1 MSGPSLQRG
10 EAVKPDRA
18 TTKVLALASTLSVTM
33 GLALGSGLGAG
44 TAMAAAGNSS
54 SSDSGARQQ
63 AIVSLAGSSAVTVPG
78 VKVESLLSAVHVEV
92 VDGTQAQLDALA
104 TMPGVL
110 GIEANA
116 AAHLEDSSWGGAG
129 LGDLLGALF
138 GRSGS
143 GHRNG
148 NGNGNG
154 NQPPPATTPAPTPTD
169 NGVLA
174 ATSLGGQAGRGN
186 AGNGVTVAL
195 IDTGVSDTDA
205 LNRAS
210 GSLVD
215 AVDTSGLNTDT
226 GTIVEHGT
234 FADGYGHGTF
244 MASIIAG
251 GKVAGSGQVAIGV
264 VPGATVDVVK
274 VADDQG
280 NTSLG
285 AVLAGLNW
293 VATHS
298 DTVDVAN
305 LSLSVDRPSSS
316 YGIDPLNM
324 AVTLTRDSGVTVVVA
339 SGNTAG
345 VVGDP
350 GFDPASLTVGA
361 ADTTATTPT
370 VASFSGYDNVD
381 GVTKP
386 DVVAAGVNVLGEMPT
401 DSVIGQQF
409 PDARQPSGLFRGSG
423 TSQSTAIV
431 SGLAALY
438 LQSHKWASPLQV
450 KAAIRGAASSI
461 ASDSTDGQG
470 LVGVPT
476 GAAYNPLNTGELS
489 LNVDQ
494 WYATASQWG
503 DLFTSGVFDTRRWSV
518 RRWSADGWDS
528 RRWSDVSF
536 DSRRWSNRRWSADT
550 WDCRRWSAAFW
561 GDAR

>member
-1 MSGPSLQRG
+1 MKS
-10 EAVKPDRA
+10 DRA
-18 TTKVLALASTLSVTM
+18 TTKVLALASTLGVTM

-44 TAMAAAGNSS
+44 TAMAATGSAG
-54 SSDSGARQQ
+54 SDAGVRQQ
-63 AIVSLAGSSAVTVPG
+63 AIVSLGGSTAITVPG
-78 VKVESLLSAVHVEV
+78 VQVESLLGAVHVEI
-92 VDGTQAQLDALA
+92 VDGTPAQLDALSLA
-104 TMPGVL
+104 PGVV
-110 GIEANA
+110 GIESNA
-116 AAHLEDSSWGGAG
+116 AAHLEDSSWGGAPG
-129 LGDLLGALF
+129 LADLLGAWF
-138 GRSGS
+138 GRGQ
-143 GHRNG
+143 GHG

-154 NQPPPATTPAPTPTD
+154 HQPTPAPTPTPSD
-169 NGVLA
+169 DGVVA
-174 ATSLGGQAGRGN
+174 PTSLGGQAGRGN
-186 AGNGVTVAL
+186 AGDGVTVAL
-195 IDTGVSDTDA
+195 IDTGVSDTAA

-210 GSLVD
+210 GHLVD
-215 AVDTSGLNTDT
+215 AVDTSGLNTDD
-226 GTIVEHGT
+226 GRIVEDGT

-251 GKVAGSGQVAIGV
+251 SKVAGSGDVALGV
-264 VPGATVDVVK
+264 APGATVDVVK

-280 NTSLG
+280 NTSLA

-298 DTVDVAN
+298 DSVDVAN

-361 ADTTATTPT
+361 ADTTGKKAA

-386 DVVAAGVNVLGEMPT
+386 DVVAAGVNLLGEMPA
-401 DSVIGQQF
+401 DSIISQQF

-431 SGLAALY
+431 SGLAAIY
-438 LQSHKWASPLQV
+438 LQAHKWASPLQV
-450 KAAIRGAASSI
+450 KAAIRGAASNI
-461 ASDSTDGQG
+461 AGGSTDGQG
-470 LVGVPT
+470 LVGIPT

-503 DLFTSGVFDTRRWSV
+503 DLFTSGAFDTRRWSV

-528 RRWSDVSF
+528 RRWSGVSF
-536 DSRRWSNRRWSADT
+536 DSRRWSSRRWSAET

-561 GDAR
+561 GDMR